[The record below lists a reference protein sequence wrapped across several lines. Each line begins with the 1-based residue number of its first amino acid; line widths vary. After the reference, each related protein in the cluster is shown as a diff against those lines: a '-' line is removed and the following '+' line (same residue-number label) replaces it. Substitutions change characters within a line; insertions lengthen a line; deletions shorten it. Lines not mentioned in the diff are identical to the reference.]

1 MPLICTLINIVIQV
15 TDPLIDWCAFE
26 GNNWQSC
33 HSSWWGLVSGCWNF
47 FGKSIFCQHLE
58 FWHQALG
65 GGGFVT
71 VFHIEVVTTGKDG
84 DRELVKVR
92 FGDSA
97 SRSLRLSDFRVFR
110 LGWKDQITS
119 CPIVVACWRSESWP
133 VWCLCWQN
141 DWDVSRRSS
150 RPRRWSGWCSCW
162 GPSSG
167 TRCLSQSLESGQWT
181 RHVKLKADKGWI
193 GYQRTFTPLD
203 C

>member
-1 MPLICTLINIVIQV
+1 MLLKETIGRAV
-15 TDPLIDWCAFE
+15 TVAGEAWFLDVETF
-26 GNNWQSC
+26 WQ
-33 HSSWWGLVSGCWNF
+33 
-47 FGKSIFCQHLE
+47 KYFCQHLE

-84 DRELVKVR
+84 DRELVRVR

-119 CPIVVACWRSESWP
+119 CPIVVACWRSGSWP

-141 DWDVSRRSS
+141 D
-150 RPRRWSGWCSCW
+150 
-162 GPSSG
+162 
-167 TRCLSQSLESGQWT
+167 
-181 RHVKLKADKGWI
+181 
-193 GYQRTFTPLD
+193 
-203 C
+203 